1 VSKNNTICLLRIKI
15 NDFNFL
21 QLKLI
26 NNKDF
31 IISIP
36 KTNVANQQLN
46 THFTLHTQN
55 DVVTW
60 KTTSFVKNG
69 QDLMLDM
76 LKKVEA
82 SDFKHL
88 SVPGK
93 KELNMLH
100 GKKFDFTDSKLLVN
114 PHANISLNLINSSMS
129 QLFVNKSKTPD
140 ISFDKVVNFNVST
153 DKSGITIRSF
163 IGKNFNA
170 NISTYTEECDD
181 YCEISHQNHK
191 GDQYSFLFLVR
202 YEFPEFQSSPS
213 SIVM

>member
-1 VSKNNTICLLRIKI
+1 MSKNNTICLLRIKI

>member
-1 VSKNNTICLLRIKI
+1 MSKNNTNCLLRIKI

-31 IISIP
+31 IFSIP
-36 KTNVANQQLN
+36 KTNVASQQLN

-69 QDLMLDM
+69 KDLMSDM
-76 LKKVEA
+76 LKKVEL

-93 KELNMLH
+93 KELNMLY

-129 QLFVNKSKTPD
+129 QLFVNKSKTSD
-140 ISFDKVVNFNVST
+140 VSFDKVVNFSVPA
-153 DKSGITIRSF
+153 DKTGITIKSF
-163 IGKNFNA
+163 IGKNFSSK
-170 NISTYTEECDD
+170 ISAYIERCDD

-191 GDQYSFLFLVR
+191 GDQYSFLFLVK
-202 YEFPEFQSSPS
+202 YEFPEVQSSPS